1 MLPLFRYLPKFI
13 QKAPDQGLFVLE
25 VPPEEVFLKNKGC
38 LEADKRRN
46 VVDISSVP

>member
-1 MLPLFRYLPKFI
+1 LPKFI
-13 QKAPDQGLFVLE
+13 PQAPEQGLFVLE
-25 VPPEEVFLKNKGC
+25 ASPEEVSLKNKGC